1 MQDLIRDLYLKYAP
15 NANVDDKIKYVEEN
29 YGDDVSG
36 FINDFYQKYAPSK
49 LNQET
54 FDYINNNYFSILKRP
69 EEKSPAVL
77 EVSGVESLYKG
88 SLEPNVD
95 NQGNP
100 IKASHEKMRMSKG
113 VSQWDELKQSVETV
127 VNPIKLANE
136 LTGKTDF
143 LDIDEQAKIALSTPV
158 AWVSG
163 FRRSLRVKNELMKRH
178 GFKVFRSDADPIS
191 KEEREEINQIID
203 LKEMENLSKPFNAM
217 DFTILGHLDRI
228 TSMTKPVKK
237 YQEDLQKQLTKYE
250 GDIFDSIKRGNFLDA
265 GFRIA
270 GGVVATSPTL
280 VAAAGGAPGLLVMGA
295 GMYGQKFN
303 EVFTENHDKTI
314 GVAMLNAGSTAA
326 IEVAG
331 GIVSQRILFGSG
343 ILKNFMTKGPAGEAV
358 KKYTQGAAGKLVSGI
373 MGSMGEGTEELVVEM
388 TTEVIDR
395 LSLEDQKVEQVWGD
409 LGKIAREKSD
419 AFILGAAMGG
429 GTATIQNLMASESAI
444 KEHTINTFMSKGDKE
459 YMIEKANNINK
470 LQTTLNETKTEKGK
484 KIIEGKIESELNDIY
499 KRRQKVENN
508 LKNITEAELIN
519 LGNITDKK
527 LELIKEY
534 KSETNEEVKL
544 ELKKQ
549 IDQLGRNASNIF
561 NSSTKRRLNENIKFA
576 RKNKKPE
583 DVVVHDNTD
592 EFQDIYDNADGKKEA
607 MDVSGVDGFYL
618 NGVLH
623 INRTASIETGA
634 ISVGSHELLHDIVKH
649 AIRDV
654 DGKMT
659 PQGVNLIKDF
669 KKQLSA
675 KELKVV
681 QERIDR
687 NYRFVRDKDGNVMK
701 DAEGNN
707 IEKKFEDYGEEYL
720 NVFHDAI
727 VKKDIKY
734 DSTDA
739 TWWQGV
745 ANSFAGIFRGYG
757 YDNASFK
764 TGKSAY
770 NFLLDYSNRA
780 SKGEDVSDL
789 IDKLKQEGRDLDG
802 QIDSEK
808 NPDKLSDLKNKRKK
822 KKQEVREALGQQ
834 EIQKSDTRDH
844 QSEINKL
851 GENVTK
857 EQWDSGKADEAIS
870 EMYYG
875 LDGLIKSKIPSNP
888 PPGFSREDFIAST
901 IAELIPHI
909 RNFNPEVNDSLSG
922 WINSQLSNKI
932 GNVFKKGAAG
942 TKDVFETDITEAKK
956 VAAEETEA
964 PKVTKKPKARKIHPL
979 DLVRDAKLK
988 KQYTEDVEAKIK
1000 DVDVSKLTF
1009 KNLKDLSA
1017 DNTAKIFGIPTKKV
1031 TNPMANLSKQEKE
1044 NALQFIRANALEL
1057 IQLLPEGAVTEA
1069 ATEKLMGT
1077 STGVPNSL
1085 LKRFYEKQA
1094 RETTGSGLPTYKLK
1108 ENISKK
1114 EFLEAFGVV
1123 DGKKSTDFG
1132 PRTPEAQA
1140 VKAMVSL
1147 YGKVSTNTAVRE
1159 ILKDQLSKEKLQDI
1173 AAGKNIIQLSESQ
1186 ASIDTRKET
1195 GGFLDSSD
1203 SDHVS
1208 RLNTFF
1214 TETIPKYFNP
1224 SLILNRPS
1232 LISFGNRYDLAFS
1245 GRGFWLTDPNKGKTN
1260 EMVRKNN
1267 GAVVAGEL
1275 NSVKDV
1281 KEQADVNY
1289 GKSDNK
1295 TSKKNEA
1302 VIDVALSPKT
1312 SNKGNVNKI
1321 NKNIENTKKH
1331 NKGVKAFS
1339 EVIQDIY
1346 KGEGDGILPEI
1357 KEIMYHVKNN
1367 SSIARNF
1374 ANLVGGQ
1381 KNYNGK
1387 LTEEHK
1393 YQAIVWTKRFI
1404 QSVKHDTLDGFLK
1417 WSEKNY
1423 TQLVLDENSDS
1434 PANQKYGDWHAKSDE
1449 HPLLAKAMD
1458 EAIKTG
1464 DFSNV
1469 PDSNIRYY
1477 NEHFHLNPNN
1487 TVEFGKTHA
1496 ESYNVVVP
1504 KSFENDPDVIKKQ
1517 AEIIFKIASKQD
1529 IDFNP
1534 QAEMD
1539 KFIANEAKDIAK
1551 ARSKNYADFDFLLE
1565 SMTLSE
1571 QVEAFRNIDKAMDL
1585 ARKNDAPEKGISV
1598 FDFDQTLANTTET
1611 VKYELSDGTKGELT
1625 ARQFADQGV
1634 KLEEQGATFDF
1645 SNFEKVK
1652 GATKGPFFELAQKIK
1667 GKFGN
1672 KDIFIL
1678 TARPGKASPAI
1689 KAFLKSVGL
1698 DVKLDNIIGLEDG
1711 RPAAKANFVI
1721 KKAAEGYNNFFFG
1734 DDVYSNVKIV
1744 QDVLSV
1750 VDIKGDV
1757 RQAKISFS
1765 KSMDAEFN
1773 KIIEL
1778 NTDVGRFKAPKR
1790 GVAQARGKKVGKV
1803 TKDDKILG
1811 KVGKKVYNLFSRLFT
1826 PPGAED
1832 IKGLLYQLIGK
1843 GNEGVK
1849 QFEFLK
1855 KAVIDPFN
1863 RADKNM
1869 EKAKVKISA
1878 EYGAIKDKFKDVTSK
1893 LNKITAYGDYTFDQ
1907 AIRVYLMEKS
1917 GIKIPSRDIS
1927 IKAKKALLNEVKNDK
1942 RLLEFANEVSGIHGM
1957 NGGYLTRTS
1966 EGWLGSTIENDLNN
1980 KTENVD
1986 RSEYLEEWK
1995 QNKDIIF
2002 SEKNLNKLE
2011 SIYGK
2016 PYVEAL
2022 ENVLERM
2029 EKGSNRVGI
2038 KDKYLSNAM
2047 DFLNKSTASIMFF
2060 NMRSASLQLISFANF
2075 IQTTGPNNI
2084 IKFGKAILN
2093 VEQHAEDF
2101 AMIMNSDFLKQR
2113 RSGLQMDINSN
2124 EIAGYD
2130 GWLEW
2135 LLKKGYIPTRTVDSI
2150 AIAFG
2155 GATFY
2160 RNTLNKLIKDG
2171 VPEADAKK
2179 QAFDE
2184 MRNLA
2189 EESQQSSRPDKISA
2203 QQASPAGR
2211 FALAFANTP
2220 MQYTRI
2226 MKRSAQ
2232 DLINRRGDPKEHI
2245 SKILYYGVIQNVL
2258 FNGLQQAVFALA
2270 FADGEEEDEKRNKRE
2285 LDIING
2291 MLDTILRGSGIAG
2304 ATLAM
2309 LKNMT
2314 IEFIKQDKKGYAAD
2328 HWKTVMEAPSLIPPL
2343 GSKADKLYKAFDA
2356 MTDSKVYNKSTFGN
2370 NFEELLESP
2379 ALEVAGRT
2387 TSVVW
2392 NIPLDR
2398 LVQKT
2403 NNVKDILKRD
2413 TENWERVAL
2422 FFGWPKWSLEVDT
2435 GGRKERKRK
2444 TRSRKKRERK

>member
-15 NANVDDKIKYVEEN
+15 NADVEGKIKYVEEN
-29 YGDDVSG
+29 YGDDVSK

-54 FDYINNNYFSILKRP
+54 FDHINNKYFSILKKP

-88 SLEPNVD
+88 SLEPNLD
-95 NQGNP
+95 DQGEP
-100 IKASHEKMRMSKG
+100 IKASHETMRDIRGMSK
-113 VSQWDELKQSVETV
+113 SDELKQV
-127 VNPIKLANE
+127 VGTITNPMKLANE

-158 AWVSG
+158 AWASG
-163 FRRSLRVKNELMKRH
+163 FRRSLRTKNELLKRH
-178 GFKVFRSDADPIS
+178 GFKVFRSDADPVS

-203 LKEMENLSKPFNAM
+203 QKEMESLYNLDTS
-217 DFTILGHLDRI
+217 ILGQLDRL

-237 YQEDLQKQLTKYE
+237 YQEDLQKDLTKYD
-250 GDIFDSIKRGNFLDA
+250 GDILDSLKKGNFLDA
-265 GFRIA
+265 GYRIA

-280 VAAAGGAPGLLVMGA
+280 VAAAGGAPGLLIMGA

-343 ILKNFMTKGPAGEAV
+343 ILKNFMAKGPAGEAV
-358 KKYTQGAAGKLVSGI
+358 KKYTQGAAGKLVNGI
-373 MGSMGEGTEELVVEM
+373 TGGVLEGTEELVVEM
-388 TTEVIDR
+388 TTEIIDR

-429 GTATIQNLMASESAI
+429 GASTIQNIMTSESAI
-444 KEHTINTFMSKGDKE
+444 KEHTINTFMSKSDKK

-484 KIIEGKIESELNDIY
+484 KIIESKIESELNDVY

-527 LELIKEY
+527 LELIKEH
-534 KSETNEEVKL
+534 KTETNEEVKL

-576 RKNKKPE
+576 RKNKNPD
-583 DVVVHDNTD
+583 DVVVYDNTD

-634 ISVGSHELLHDIVKH
+634 ISVGSHELLHDVVKH

-654 DGKMT
+654 DGNMT

-681 QERIDR
+681 QERIDK
-687 NYRFVRDKDGNVMK
+687 NYRFVRDNDGNIMK
-701 DAEGNN
+701 DTEGNN

-734 DSTDA
+734 NQTDA
-739 TWWQGV
+739 AWWQSV
-745 ANSFAGIFRGYG
+745 ANSFADVFKGFG

-770 NFLLDYSNRA
+770 NFLLDYSDRA

-789 IDKLKQEGRDLDG
+789 VDKLKQEGRDLDE
-802 QIDSEK
+802 QIDNEK
-808 NPDKLSDLKNKRKK
+808 NPDKISDLKNKRKK
-822 KKQEVREALGQQ
+822 KKQEVREAIGQQ
-834 EIQKSDTRDH
+834 KIQMSETRDR
-844 QSEINKL
+844 QSEIDKL
-851 GENVTK
+851 GKNLTK

-888 PPGFSREDFIAST
+888 PPGFSREDFVAST
-901 IAELIPHI
+901 IAELIPHV
-909 RNFNPEVNDSLSG
+909 RNFNPEINDSLSG

-956 VAAEETEA
+956 VAAEEVKT
-964 PKVTKKPKARKIHPL
+964 PSVTKKPKARRIHPL
-979 DLVRDAKLK
+979 DLIRDAKLK
-988 KQYTEDVEAKIK
+988 KQYTKDVEAKIK
-1000 DVDVSKLTF
+1000 NVDVSKLTF

-1017 DNTAKIFGIPTKKV
+1017 NNTAKIFGIPTKKV
-1031 TNPMANLSKQEKE
+1031 TDPKANLSKQDKE
-1044 NALQFIRANALEL
+1044 NALQFIRANALDL

-1085 LKRFYEKQA
+1085 LNKFYEKQA
-1094 RETTGSGLPTYKLK
+1094 RAKTASGLRTYKLK

-1173 AAGKNIIQLSESQ
+1173 AAGKNIIQLSRTKSQ
-1186 ASIDTRKET
+1186 ASIDMEKET
-1195 GGFLDSSD
+1195 KGFLDPSNP
-1203 SDHVS
+1203 DHVKK
-1208 RLNTFF
+1208 LNRFF

-1232 LISFGNRYDLAFS
+1232 LISFGNRHDLALNR
-1245 GRGFWLTDPNKGKTN
+1245 GGFWLTDPNKGKTN
-1260 EMVRKNN
+1260 EVVRRNN
-1267 GAVVAGEL
+1267 GAVVAGVL
-1275 NSVKDV
+1275 NSVKDA

-1289 GKSDNK
+1289 ENSDNK
-1295 TSKKNEA
+1295 TSKEDEA
-1302 VIDVALSPKT
+1302 VINVALATKT
-1312 SNKGNVNKI
+1312 SGKGNVNKI
-1321 NKNIENTKKH
+1321 NKNIENTKDH
-1331 NKGVKAFS
+1331 NKGVKTFS
-1339 EVIQDIY
+1339 KVIQKIY
-1346 KGEGDGILPEI
+1346 EGELLEGNNILPEI
-1357 KEIMYHVKNN
+1357 KEIMYHVNNN
-1367 SSIARNF
+1367 SNIARNF

-1381 KNYNGK
+1381 KNYDGK

-1393 YQAIVWTKRFI
+1393 YQAIAWTKRFI
-1404 QSVKHDTLDGFLK
+1404 QGVKYGTLDGFLE

-1434 PANQKYGDWHAKSDE
+1434 PANQKYGDWDAKFDE
-1449 HPLLAKAMD
+1449 HPLLKKAMD

-1464 DFSNV
+1464 DFSKV
-1469 PDSNIRYY
+1469 PDSNVRYY

-1487 TVEFGKTHA
+1487 TVELGKTHA
-1496 ESYNVVVP
+1496 ESHKVVVP

-1534 QAEMD
+1534 QAEID
-1539 KFIANEAKDIAK
+1539 KFIANKAKDIAK
-1551 ARSKNYADFDFLLE
+1551 VRSKNYADFDFLLE

-1585 ARKNDAPEKGISV
+1585 ARKNNAPEKGISV
-1598 FDFDQTLANTTET
+1598 FDFDQTLANTNET

-1625 ARQFADQGV
+1625 AKQFADQGV
-1634 KLEEQGATFDF
+1634 KLEEQGAIFDF
-1645 SNFEKVK
+1645 SSFEKVK
-1652 GATKGPFFELAQKIK
+1652 GATKGPFFELAQKTK

-1698 DVKLDNIIGLEDG
+1698 DIKSDNIIGLEDG

-1744 QDVLSV
+1744 QDVLNV
-1750 VDIKGDV
+1750 VDLKGDV
-1757 RQAKISFS
+1757 RQAKINFS
-1765 KSMDAEFN
+1765 KSMDTEFN

-1778 NTDVGRFKAPKR
+1778 NKGVDRVKKYSDAAAKQR
-1790 GVAQARGKKVGKV
+1790 GAKV
-1803 TKDDKILG
+1803 DKF
-1811 KVGKKVYNLFSRLFT
+1811 FSRLFV

-1832 IKGLLYQLIGK
+1832 FKGLLYQLIGK
-1843 GNEGVK
+1843 GDVGVQQMK
-1849 QFEFLK
+1849 FFEEALIK
-1855 KAVIDPFN
+1855 PFN
-1863 RADKNM
+1863 RAYKNM
-1869 EKAKVKISA
+1869 DAAKVKSRG
-1878 EYGAIKDKFKDVTSK
+1878 EYSAIKNKFKDISK
-1893 LNKITAYGDYTFDQ
+1893 KLHKETTYNNFTLDQ
-1907 AIRVYLMEKS
+1907 AVRVYLMDKS
-1917 GIKIPSRDIS
+1917 GIEIPGLSKTD
-1927 IKAKKALLNEVKNDK
+1927 KKALSGMVKKDK
-1942 RLLEFANEVSGIHGM
+1942 RILEFANELSGIHGM
-1957 NGGYLTRTS
+1957 NGGYLTPKDQ
-1966 EGWLGSTIENDLNN
+1966 GWQSSTIELDLST
-1980 KTENVD
+1980 KTDKFD
-1986 RSEYLEEWK
+1986 RSEFLEEWL
-1995 QNKDIIF
+1995 QNKDIVF
-2002 SEKNLNKLE
+2002 SNKNLNKLE
-2011 SIYGK
+2011 AVYGTS
-2016 PYVEAL
+2016 YREAL
-2022 ENVLERM
+2022 DDMLMRM
-2029 EKGSNRVGI
+2029 EKGSNRPR
-2038 KDKYLSNAM
+2038 SNNALANKAV
-2047 DFLNKSTASIMFF
+2047 DFINNATGSIMFL
-2060 NMRSASLQLISFANF
+2060 NMRSAVLQLTSFTNF
-2075 IQTTGPNNI
+2075 VSLTGDNNI
-2084 IKFGKAILN
+2084 FNFGRAAFN

-2101 AMIMNSDFLKQR
+2101 SMIMKSDFLKQR
-2113 RSGLQMDINSN
+2113 REGLQTDVSAA
-2124 EIAGYD
+2124 EIAQNG
-2130 GWLEW
+2130 GIVAAILQ
-2135 LLKKGYIPTRTVDSI
+2135 KGYSLTKGGDSV
-2150 AIAFG
+2150 AIALG

-2160 RNTLNKLIKDG
+2160 RNRLNRLIKDG

-2184 MRNLA
+2184 MRDLA
-2189 EESQQSSRPDKISA
+2189 EDAQQSARPDKISE
-2203 QQASPAGR
+2203 QQAGPLGR
-2211 FALAFANTP
+2211 FVLAFANTP
-2220 MQYTRI
+2220 MQYTRM

-2232 DLINRRGDPKEHI
+2232 DLINGRRIKGKSKIDSIMTHLG
-2245 SKILYYGVIQNVL
+2245 KILYYGAFQNVL
-2258 FNGLQQAVFALA
+2258 FNGLQQALFAVS
-2270 FADGEEEDEKRNKRE
+2270 FSDEEESGEKENKRYW
-2285 LDIING
+2285 DIAHS
-2291 MLDTILRGSGIAG
+2291 MADTVLRGSGVYG
-2304 ATLAM
+2304 AVGST
-2309 LKNMT
+2309 LKNMLR
-2314 IEFIKQDKKGYAAD
+2314 EFNKQNKKGWSAD
-2328 HWKTVMEAPSLIPPL
+2328 HGKTVIKALGIVPPL
-2343 GSKADKLYKAFDA
+2343 GSKADKLYKAADGW
-2356 MTDSKVYNKSTFGN
+2356 TRN
-2370 NFEELLESP
+2370 NPLENPPKNFNELIESP

-2387 TSVVW
+2387 TSVFTNV
-2392 NIPLDR
+2392 PLDR
-2398 LVQKT
+2398 VVQKV
-2403 NNVKDILKRD
+2403 NNAKDALDADRE
-2413 TENWERVAL
+2413 TWERIAL
-2422 FFGWPKWSLEVDT
+2422 ILGWPEWSLEVE
-2435 GGRKERKRK
+2435 GGGNKKK
-2444 TRSRKKRERK
+2444 KFKKKVFKKKKRVRKN